1 MGSTGGDEGIVGTVT
16 EGGGGRLVGLFD
28 GKTIPALDEDGG
40 SSDCIVVAP
49 FCLGCS
55 PCGECPARTVP
66 VTKLT
71 RVSGERSGSESKMWG
86 REA

>member
-1 MGSTGGDEGIVGTVT
+1 VGSTGGDEGIVGTFK
-16 EGGGGRLVGLFD
+16 EGGGGLVGVFD
-28 GKTIPALDEDGG
+28 GKTTPALAVDGG
-40 SSDCIVVAP
+40 SPDCIVVAP

-66 VTKLT
+66 VAKLT
-71 RVSGERSGSESKMWG
+71 RVPGERLGSKSKMWG